1 MPSIS
6 RRALALGAATA
17 LIGLSACSA
26 EIGDD
31 VAANTDPPRV
41 AYIANT
47 QADWFEVWLADE
59 MKNQAAQLHKTF
71 ELEIFDG
78 EADDEVQN
86 RLIEQAGTDKFDA
99 LIVRASDF
107 EVQASYLEDAIRA
120 GIFTI
125 MDDPRADALVVGG
138 YTVGEDPYFQGA
150 NIAGLALEDV
160 PLEAKVVVLN
170 GPGGDYYSETLRRA
184 WEDEFFHRR
193 ADVTIIAEGVANWSK
208 DEASALMKDWAK
220 THPQIDV
227 IISMND
233 DMALGA
239 LEAVEGKKIL
249 AYGIGG
255 SPEVV
260 QLIETGTMTA
270 TSAENAETL
279 AGEYLDTVDHLLA
292 GDDVI
297 AHQGVSASLITR
309 ENAQEYIDMYREAGL
324 LKK

>member
-1 MPSIS
+1 MPKIS
-6 RRALALGAATA
+6 RRALALGAAAT

-31 VAANTDPPRV
+31 LAANTNPPRV

-47 QADWFEVWLADE
+47 HADWFEAWLADE
-59 MKNQAAQLHKTF
+59 MKNQASQLHKTF

-86 RLIEQAGTDKFDA
+86 RLIEQAVIDKFDA
-99 LIVRASDF
+99 IIVRANDF
-107 EVQASYLEDAIRA
+107 EVQAPFLVDAVGA
-120 GIFTI
+120 GIFTV
-125 MDDPRADALVVGG
+125 MADPRADALVDGG
-138 YTVGEDPYFQGA
+138 YTVGEDPYNRGA
-150 NIAGLALEDV
+150 DIAGLALDDV

-170 GPGGDYYSETLRRA
+170 GPESDYQSETLRRA

-193 ADVTIIAEGVANWSK
+193 ADLEIVAEGVANWSR
-208 DEASALMKDWAK
+208 DEASKLVRDWAN

-239 LEAVEGKKIL
+239 LEAVGGKKVL

-260 QLIETGTMTA
+260 QIIEAGTMTA

-309 ENAQEYIDMYREAGL
+309 ENAQEYIDMYRESGL
-324 LKK
+324 LK